1 MRLSDWPK
9 RGAQPMRIPGDPR
22 LRPIRDFGALGFG
35 VTSQRSGGWTRRE
48 MARRAVWRARWTG
61 ALLRGARRAWGHLGD
76 LSEGMVRREEGVP
89 GTRRNVRP
97 HDPGENRLPPKLRAE
112 GARG

>member
-35 VTSQRSGGWTRRE
+35 VTSQRSGDGRGAE
-48 MARRAVWRARWTG
+48 WRAGQCGEPAGQVRSSGEPAGPGDT
-61 ALLRGARRAWGHLGD
+61 WGT
-76 LSEGMVRREEGVP
+76 SVRVW
-89 GTRRNVRP
+89 
-97 HDPGENRLPPKLRAE
+97 
-112 GARG
+112 